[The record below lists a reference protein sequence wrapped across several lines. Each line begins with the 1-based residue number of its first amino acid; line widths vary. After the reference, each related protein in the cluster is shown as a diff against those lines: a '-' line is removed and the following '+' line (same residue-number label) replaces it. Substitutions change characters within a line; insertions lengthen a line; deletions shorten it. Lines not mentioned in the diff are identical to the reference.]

1 MDMVR
6 DERFEPESEKALREN
21 LYSMESRVRKL
32 RDTRN
37 NFNSEAKAVAEQR
50 NTVQKQYKE
59 HREKHTLLLAEMK
72 ALRAEINVHK
82 EKRNAL
88 QAQRKDLINQSQGR
102 RKEKGEKQTASAEYI
117 RLKGEIANLE
127 SIFETTAIGKKR
139 EDKIMSDLKRMN
151 QRVEELEPEVG
162 QFEMVKLDLSDLDV
176 AIKTLTAEADAS
188 HQLMLE
194 VIAKADE
201 LKVELD
207 ESFSHRDFLKA
218 EGDKLHEESVAL
230 REKANQVHEKI
241 EAMMVEVNETREQLN
256 LSKQE
261 RESWMTDHNKQVKT
275 EMKTGAESEEVASN
289 LIDTLLSEGQ
299 LMMGGLGMSDYGE
312 QPQRKKKVKKSKV
325 NVGVMKRK

>member
-1 MDMVR
+1 MAR
-6 DERFEPESEKALREN
+6 EERFEPESEKALREN
-21 LYSMESRVRKL
+21 LYSMEARVRKL

-37 NFNSEAKAVAEQR
+37 NFNTEAKAVAEQR
-50 NTVQKQYKE
+50 NSIQKQYKD

-102 RKEKGEKQTASAEYI
+102 KKEKGEKQTASAEYI

-127 SIFETTAIGKKR
+127 STFETTSVSKTR
-139 EDKIMSDLKRMN
+139 EDKIMSDLKRMK
-151 QRVEELEPEVG
+151 QRVHELEPEVG
-162 QFEMVKLDLSDLDV
+162 KFEMVKLDLSDLDV
-176 AIKTLTAEADAS
+176 AIKTLSAEADAS

-207 ESFSHRDFLKA
+207 DSFSHRDFLKA
-218 EGDKLHEESVAL
+218 EGDRLHEESVGL

-241 EAMMVEVNETREQLN
+241 DAMMVEVNQTREQLN
-256 LSKQE
+256 LSQQE
-261 RESWMTDHNKQVKT
+261 RESWMTDHNKKVKT
-275 EMKTGAESEEVASN
+275 EMKTGAESEEVATS
-289 LIDTLLSEGQ
+289 LIDTLLSEGT
-299 LMMGGLGMSDYGE
+299 LIMGGLGVSDYNE
-312 QPQRKKKVKKSKV
+312 QTPKPKKAKKSKV
-325 NVGVMKRK
+325 NVGAMKRK